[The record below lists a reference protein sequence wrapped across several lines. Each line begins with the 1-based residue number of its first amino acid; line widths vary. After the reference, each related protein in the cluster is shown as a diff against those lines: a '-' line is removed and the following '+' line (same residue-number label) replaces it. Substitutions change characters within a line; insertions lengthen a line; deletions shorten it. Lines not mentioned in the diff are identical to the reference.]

1 MAELTDNIS
10 GTGASGLDA
19 LYRKLEELDVA
30 IRSLKSTDPRV
41 EGLLA
46 ELQDTENGVREYARQ
61 AERQAADAVANAPVS
76 DDVEVVALRSAALQ
90 DGPTGTGSSGGSSSS
105 GNLEA
110 SMKKGEEMFVN
121 WADAIVY
128 LFLEK
133 VVDMLMKA
141 RDVLVKAAEESG
153 NGDTVKRALETLN
166 QEVNKGKAYQD
177 AASDGKTSQDTAS
190 DEGKKTD
197 WKKVGSALKDVGTS
211 TKAALDSFTD
221 LRKCTRD
228 VMKAVGT
235 VVTATASAIDKVV
248 SLSDTAGKSISLSA
262 YMASESIS
270 TVEKA
275 SVVLAV
281 VSAAIQAAMAVAN
294 LFSKDKVNE
303 KIIKENQKEIDRLQR
318 AYDRLGTAIER
329 AYSYDA
335 SGMIEQQD
343 ELLRQQRNLIGEQMA
358 AEKDKKNT
366 DSSKMNEYQRQ
377 IDDIDRQLAD
387 NKDKAIEAILGTEVK
402 EAISSFAE
410 AYVDAWA
417 QGNSAAA
424 KSKDIVA
431 NILKNGITEA
441 VKGRL
446 SGPVNELMKY
456 LSVALE
462 GGLTQAEQAKIDEY
476 EQKIAAEAE
485 LMEGTYGKYLQSV
498 TDRQQQSDSGGFET
512 MSQDT
517 ATELNG
523 RFTALQYAGEVVA
536 AQNREQTSLLS
547 QMLALDVR
555 SVGIADEIRTMTV
568 NSYLELTEIS
578 NNTGNTVKQLIET
591 NKKLDVVANKLN
603 RL

>member
-10 GTGASGLDA
+10 GIGASGLDA

-61 AERQAADAVANAPVS
+61 AERQAVDAVADAPVS

-90 DGPTGTGSSGGSSSS
+90 DGQTGTGNSGGSSSPD
-105 GNLEA
+105 GLEA
-110 SMKKGEEMFVN
+110 SMKEGEEMFVN

-166 QEVNKGKAYQD
+166 QEVNKGKA
-177 AASDGKTSQDTAS
+177 SQDTAS

-211 TKAALDSFTD
+211 TKAALDSFTN
-221 LRKCTRD
+221 LRKCTKD
-228 VMKAVGT
+228 VMSAVGT
-235 VVTATASAIDKVV
+235 VATATASAIDRVV
-248 SLSDTAGKSISLSA
+248 SLSDTAGKSISVSA
-262 YMASESIS
+262 YMANESIS

-303 KIIKENQKEIDRLQR
+303 KIIKENQKDIDRLQR
-318 AYDRLGTAIER
+318 EYDRLGTAIER

-335 SGMIEQQD
+335 SGMIAQQD
-343 ELLRQQRNLIGEQMA
+343 ELLSQQRTLIEGQMK

-402 EAISSFAE
+402 EAINSFAE

-417 QGNSAAA
+417 QGNSAAT

-431 NILKNGITEA
+431 DILKNGITEA

-446 SGPVNELMKY
+446 NGPVNELMKY

-462 GGLTQAEQAKIDEY
+462 GGLTQAEQEKIDEY
-476 EQKIAAEAE
+476 ERKIAAEAE
-485 LMEGTYGKYLQSV
+485 LMENTYGKYLQSV

>member
-1 MAELTDNIS
+1 MAELTDNMS

-19 LYRKLEELDVA
+19 LYRKLEELSVA

-46 ELQDTENGVREYARQ
+46 EWQDAEDGVREYARQ
-61 AERQAADAVANAPVS
+61 AERQAGDAAADAPVS
-76 DDVEVVALRSAALQ
+76 DDVEVAALRRAVLQ
-90 DGPTGTGSSGGSSSS
+90 DGPAGTGSSGGSSSPD
-105 GNLEA
+105 GLEA

-166 QEVNKGKAYQD
+166 QEVNKGKASQD
-177 AASDGKTSQDTAS
+177 AASDG
-190 DEGKKTD
+190 EKKTD

-329 AYSYDA
+329 AYSFDA

>member
-1 MAELTDNIS
+1 MAELTDNMS

-19 LYRKLEELDVA
+19 LYRKLEELSVA
-30 IRSLKSTDPRV
+30 ICSLKSTDPRV

-46 ELQDTENGVREYARQ
+46 EWQDAEDGVREYARQ
-61 AERQAADAVANAPVS
+61 AERQAGDAAADAPVS
-76 DDVEVVALRSAALQ
+76 DDVEVAALRSAVLQ
-90 DGPTGTGSSGGSSSS
+90 DGPAGTGSSGGSSSPD
-105 GNLEA
+105 GLEA

-166 QEVNKGKAYQD
+166 QEVNKGKASQD
-177 AASDGKTSQDTAS
+177 AASDG
-190 DEGKKTD
+190 EKKTD

>member
-1 MAELTDNIS
+1 MAELTDNMS

-19 LYRKLEELDVA
+19 LYRKLEELSVA

-46 ELQDTENGVREYARQ
+46 EWQDAEDGVREYARQ
-61 AERQAADAVANAPVS
+61 AERQAGDAAADAPVS
-76 DDVEVVALRSAALQ
+76 DDVEVAALRSAVLQ
-90 DGPTGTGSSGGSSSS
+90 DGPAGTGSSGGSSSPD
-105 GNLEA
+105 GLEA

-166 QEVNKGKAYQD
+166 QEVNKGKA
-177 AASDGKTSQDTAS
+177 SQDTAG
-190 DEGKKTD
+190 DGEKKTD

-248 SLSDTAGKSISLSA
+248 SLSDTAGKSISLAA

-603 RL
+603 WL

>member
-1 MAELTDNIS
+1 MS

-19 LYRKLEELDVA
+19 LYRKLEELSVA

-46 ELQDTENGVREYARQ
+46 EWQDAEDGVREYARQ
-61 AERQAADAVANAPVS
+61 AERQAGDAAADAPVS
-76 DDVEVVALRSAALQ
+76 DDVEVAALRSAVLQ
-90 DGPTGTGSSGGSSSS
+90 DGPAGTGSSGGSSSPD
-105 GNLEA
+105 GLEA

-166 QEVNKGKAYQD
+166 QEVNKGKASQD
-177 AASDGKTSQDTAS
+177 AASDG
-190 DEGKKTD
+190 EKKTD

-281 VSAAIQAAMAVAN
+281 VSAAIQAAMAVAS

>member
-1 MAELTDNIS
+1 MAELTDNMS

-19 LYRKLEELDVA
+19 LYRKLEELSVA

-46 ELQDTENGVREYARQ
+46 EWQDAEDGVREYARQ
-61 AERQAADAVANAPVS
+61 AERQAGDAAADAPVS
-76 DDVEVVALRSAALQ
+76 DDVEVAALRSAVLQ
-90 DGPTGTGSSGGSSSS
+90 DGPAGTGSSGGSSSPD
-105 GNLEA
+105 GLEA

-166 QEVNKGKAYQD
+166 QEVNKGKASQD
-177 AASDGKTSQDTAS
+177 AASDG
-190 DEGKKTD
+190 EKKTD

-262 YMASESIS
+262 YMASESIL

>member
-1 MAELTDNIS
+1 MS

-19 LYRKLEELDVA
+19 LYRKLEELSVA

-46 ELQDTENGVREYARQ
+46 EWQDAEDGVREYARQ
-61 AERQAADAVANAPVS
+61 AERQAGDAAADAPVS
-76 DDVEVVALRSAALQ
+76 DDVEVAALRSAVLQ
-90 DGPTGTGSSGGSSSS
+90 DGPAGTGSSGGSSSPD
-105 GNLEA
+105 GLEA

-166 QEVNKGKAYQD
+166 QEVNKGKASQD
-177 AASDGKTSQDTAS
+177 AASDG
-190 DEGKKTD
+190 EKKTD

>member
-1 MAELTDNIS
+1 MS

-19 LYRKLEELDVA
+19 LYRKLEELSVA

-46 ELQDTENGVREYARQ
+46 EWQDAEDGVREYARQ
-61 AERQAADAVANAPVS
+61 AERQAGDAAADAPVS
-76 DDVEVVALRSAALQ
+76 DDVEVAALRSAVLQ
-90 DGPTGTGSSGGSSSS
+90 NGPAGTGSSGGSSSPD
-105 GNLEA
+105 GLEA

-166 QEVNKGKAYQD
+166 QEVNKGKASQD
-177 AASDGKTSQDTAS
+177 AASDGKTSQDTAG
-190 DEGKKTD
+190 DGEKKTD

>member
-1 MAELTDNIS
+1 MS

-19 LYRKLEELDVA
+19 LYRKLEELSVA

-46 ELQDTENGVREYARQ
+46 EWQDAEDGVREYARQ
-61 AERQAADAVANAPVS
+61 AERQAGDAAADAPVG
-76 DDVEVVALRSAALQ
+76 DDVEVAALRSAVLQ
-90 DGPTGTGSSGGSSSS
+90 DGPAGTGSSGGSSSPD
-105 GNLEA
+105 GLEA

-166 QEVNKGKAYQD
+166 QEVNKGKASQD
-177 AASDGKTSQDTAS
+177 AASDG
-190 DEGKKTD
+190 EKKTD

>member
-1 MAELTDNIS
+1 MAELTDNMS

-19 LYRKLEELDVA
+19 LYRKLEELSVA

-46 ELQDTENGVREYARQ
+46 EWQDAEDGVREYARQ
-61 AERQAADAVANAPVS
+61 AERQAGDAAADAPVS
-76 DDVEVVALRSAALQ
+76 DDVEVAALRSAVLQ
-90 DGPTGTGSSGGSSSS
+90 DGPAGTGSSGGSSSPD
-105 GNLEA
+105 GLEA

-166 QEVNKGKAYQD
+166 QEVNKGKA
-177 AASDGKTSQDTAS
+177 SQDTAG
-190 DEGKKTD
+190 DGEKKTD

-523 RFTALQYAGEVVA
+523 CFTALQYAGEVVA

>member
-1 MAELTDNIS
+1 MAELTDNMS

-19 LYRKLEELDVA
+19 LYRKLEELSVA

-46 ELQDTENGVREYARQ
+46 EWQDAEDGVREYARQ
-61 AERQAADAVANAPVS
+61 AERQAGDAAADAPVS
-76 DDVEVVALRSAALQ
+76 DDVEVAALRSAVLQ
-90 DGPTGTGSSGGSSSS
+90 DGPAGTGSSGGSSSPD
-105 GNLEA
+105 GLEA

-166 QEVNKGKAYQD
+166 QEVNKGKASQD
-177 AASDGKTSQDTAS
+177 AASDG
-190 DEGKKTD
+190 EKKTD

-281 VSAAIQAAMAVAN
+281 VSADIQAAMAVAN

>member
-1 MAELTDNIS
+1 MAELTDNMS

-19 LYRKLEELDVA
+19 LYRKLEELSVA

-46 ELQDTENGVREYARQ
+46 EWQDAEDGVREYARQ
-61 AERQAADAVANAPVS
+61 AERQAGDAAADAPVS
-76 DDVEVVALRSAALQ
+76 DDVEVAALRSAVLQ
-90 DGPTGTGSSGGSSSS
+90 DGPAGTGSSGGSSSPD
-105 GNLEA
+105 GLEA

-153 NGDTVKRALETLN
+153 NGDMVKRALETLN
-166 QEVNKGKAYQD
+166 QEVNKGKA
-177 AASDGKTSQDTAS
+177 SQDTAG
-190 DEGKKTD
+190 DGEKKTD

>member
-1 MAELTDNIS
+1 MAELTDNMS

-19 LYRKLEELDVA
+19 LYRKLEELSVA

-46 ELQDTENGVREYARQ
+46 EWQEAEDGVREYARQ
-61 AERQAADAVANAPVS
+61 AERQAGDAAADAPVS
-76 DDVEVVALRSAALQ
+76 DDVEVAALRSAVLQ
-90 DGPTGTGSSGGSSSS
+90 DGPAGTGSSGGSSSPD
-105 GNLEA
+105 GLEA

-166 QEVNKGKAYQD
+166 QEVNKGKA
-177 AASDGKTSQDTAS
+177 SQDTAG
-190 DEGKKTD
+190 DGEKKTD

-485 LMEGTYGKYLQSV
+485 LMGGTYGKYLQSV

>member
-1 MAELTDNIS
+1 MAELTDNMS

-19 LYRKLEELDVA
+19 LYRKLEELSVA

-46 ELQDTENGVREYARQ
+46 EWQDAEDGVREYARQ
-61 AERQAADAVANAPVS
+61 AERQAGDAAADAPVS
-76 DDVEVVALRSAALQ
+76 DDVEVAALRSAVLQ
-90 DGPTGTGSSGGSSSS
+90 DGPAGTGSSGGSSSPD
-105 GNLEA
+105 GLEA

-166 QEVNKGKAYQD
+166 QEVNKGKA
-177 AASDGKTSQDTAS
+177 SQDTAG
-190 DEGKKTD
+190 DGEKKTD

-235 VVTATASAIDKVV
+235 VVTATASAIEKVV

>member
-1 MAELTDNIS
+1 MAELTDNMS

-19 LYRKLEELDVA
+19 LYRKLEELSVA

-46 ELQDTENGVREYARQ
+46 EWQDAEDGVREYARQ
-61 AERQAADAVANAPVS
+61 AERQAGDAAVNAPVS
-76 DDVEVVALRSAALQ
+76 DDMEVAALRSVVLQ
-90 DGPTGTGSSGGSSSS
+90 DGPAGTGSSGGSSSPD
-105 GNLEA
+105 GLEA

-153 NGDTVKRALETLN
+153 NGDMVKRALETLN
-166 QEVNKGKAYQD
+166 QEVNKGKASQD
-177 AASDGKTSQDTAS
+177 TASDGKTSQDTAG
-190 DEGKKTD
+190 DGEKKTD

-235 VVTATASAIDKVV
+235 VVTATASAIDRVV
-248 SLSDTAGKSISLSA
+248 SLSDTAGKSISFSA
-262 YMASESIS
+262 YMANESIS

-476 EQKIAAEAE
+476 ERKIAAEAE

>member
-1 MAELTDNIS
+1 MAELTDNMS

-19 LYRKLEELDVA
+19 LYRKLEELSVA

-46 ELQDTENGVREYARQ
+46 EWQDAEDGVREYARQ
-61 AERQAADAVANAPVS
+61 AERQAGDAAADAPVS
-76 DDVEVVALRSAALQ
+76 DDVEVAALRSAVLQ
-90 DGPTGTGSSGGSSSS
+90 DGPAGTGSSGGSSSPD
-105 GNLEA
+105 GLEA

-166 QEVNKGKAYQD
+166 QEVNKGKA
-177 AASDGKTSQDTAS
+177 SQDTAG
-190 DEGKKTD
+190 DGEKKTD

-603 RL
+603 WL

>member
-1 MAELTDNIS
+1 MAELTDNMS

-19 LYRKLEELDVA
+19 LYRKLEELSVA

-46 ELQDTENGVREYARQ
+46 EWQDAEDGVREYARQ
-61 AERQAADAVANAPVS
+61 AERQAGDAAADAPVS
-76 DDVEVVALRSAALQ
+76 DDVEVAALRSAVLQ
-90 DGPTGTGSSGGSSSS
+90 DGPAGTGSSGGSSSPD
-105 GNLEA
+105 GLEA

-166 QEVNKGKAYQD
+166 QEVNKGKA
-177 AASDGKTSQDTAS
+177 SQDTAG
-190 DEGKKTD
+190 DGEKKTD

-343 ELLRQQRNLIGEQMA
+343 ELLRQQRNLIGEQIA

>member
-1 MAELTDNIS
+1 MS

-19 LYRKLEELDVA
+19 LYRKLEELSVA

-46 ELQDTENGVREYARQ
+46 EWQDAEDGVREYARQ
-61 AERQAADAVANAPVS
+61 AERQAGDAAADAPVS
-76 DDVEVVALRSAALQ
+76 DDVEVAALRSAVLQ
-90 DGPTGTGSSGGSSSS
+90 DGPAGTGSSGGSSSPD
-105 GNLEA
+105 GLEA

-166 QEVNKGKAYQD
+166 QEVNKGKA
-177 AASDGKTSQDTAS
+177 SQDTAG
-190 DEGKKTD
+190 DGEKKTD

-329 AYSYDA
+329 AYSFDA

>member
-1 MAELTDNIS
+1 MS

-19 LYRKLEELDVA
+19 LYRKLEELSVA

-46 ELQDTENGVREYARQ
+46 EWQDAEDGVREYARQ
-61 AERQAADAVANAPVS
+61 AERQAGDAAVNAPVS
-76 DDVEVVALRSAALQ
+76 DDMEVAALRSAVLQ
-90 DGPTGTGSSGGSSSS
+90 DGPAGTGSSGGSSSPD
-105 GNLEA
+105 GLEA
-110 SMKKGEEMFVN
+110 SMKKGEELFVN

-153 NGDTVKRALETLN
+153 NGDMVKRALETLN
-166 QEVNKGKAYQD
+166 QEVNKGKASQD
-177 AASDGKTSQDTAS
+177 TASDGKTSQDTAG
-190 DEGKKTD
+190 DGEKKTD

-235 VVTATASAIDKVV
+235 VVTATASAIDRVV

-262 YMASESIS
+262 YMANESIS

-476 EQKIAAEAE
+476 ERKIAAEAE

>member
-1 MAELTDNIS
+1 MAELTDNMS

-19 LYRKLEELDVA
+19 LYRKLEELSVA

-46 ELQDTENGVREYARQ
+46 EWQDAEDGVREYARQ
-61 AERQAADAVANAPVS
+61 AERQAGDAAADAPVS
-76 DDVEVVALRSAALQ
+76 DDVEVAALRSAVLQ
-90 DGPTGTGSSGGSSSS
+90 DGPAGTGSSGGSSSPD
-105 GNLEA
+105 GLEA

-166 QEVNKGKAYQD
+166 QEVNKGKA
-177 AASDGKTSQDTAS
+177 SQDTAG
-190 DEGKKTD
+190 DGEKKTD

-578 NNTGNTVKQLIET
+578 NNTGNTVKQPT
-591 NKKLDVVANKLN
+591 
-603 RL
+603 RTR

>member
-1 MAELTDNIS
+1 MS

-19 LYRKLEELDVA
+19 LYRKLEELSVA

-46 ELQDTENGVREYARQ
+46 EWQDAEDGVREYARQ
-61 AERQAADAVANAPVS
+61 AERQAGDAAADAPVS
-76 DDVEVVALRSAALQ
+76 DDVEVAALRSAVLQ
-90 DGPTGTGSSGGSSSS
+90 DGPAGTGSSGGSSSPD
-105 GNLEA
+105 GLEA

-166 QEVNKGKAYQD
+166 QEVNKGKASQD
-177 AASDGKTSQDTAS
+177 AASDG
-190 DEGKKTD
+190 EKKTD

-329 AYSYDA
+329 AYSFDA

>member
-1 MAELTDNIS
+1 MAELTDNMS

-19 LYRKLEELDVA
+19 LYRKLEELSVA

-46 ELQDTENGVREYARQ
+46 EWQDVEDGVREYARQ
-61 AERQAADAVANAPVS
+61 AERQAGDAAADAPVS
-76 DDVEVVALRSAALQ
+76 DDVEVAALRSAVLQ
-90 DGPTGTGSSGGSSSS
+90 DGPAGTGSSGGSSSPD
-105 GNLEA
+105 GLEA

-166 QEVNKGKAYQD
+166 QEVNKGKA
-177 AASDGKTSQDTAS
+177 SQDTAG
-190 DEGKKTD
+190 DGEKKTD

>member
-1 MAELTDNIS
+1 MS

-19 LYRKLEELDVA
+19 LYRKLEELSVA

-46 ELQDTENGVREYARQ
+46 EWQDAEDGVREYARQ
-61 AERQAADAVANAPVS
+61 AERQAGDAAADAPVS
-76 DDVEVVALRSAALQ
+76 DDVEVAALRSAVLQ
-90 DGPTGTGSSGGSSSS
+90 DGPAGTGSSGGSSSPD
-105 GNLEA
+105 GLEA

-166 QEVNKGKAYQD
+166 QEVNKGKA
-177 AASDGKTSQDTAS
+177 SQDTAG
-190 DEGKKTD
+190 DGEKKTD

-343 ELLRQQRNLIGEQMA
+343 ELLRQQRNLIGEQIA

>member
-1 MAELTDNIS
+1 MAELTDNMS

-19 LYRKLEELDVA
+19 LYRKLEELSVA

-46 ELQDTENGVREYARQ
+46 EWQDAEDGVREYARQ
-61 AERQAADAVANAPVS
+61 AERQAGDAAADAPVS
-76 DDVEVVALRSAALQ
+76 DDVEVAALRSAVLQ
-90 DGPTGTGSSGGSSSS
+90 DGPAGTGSSGGSSSPD
-105 GNLEA
+105 GLEA

-166 QEVNKGKAYQD
+166 QEVNKGKA
-177 AASDGKTSQDTAS
+177 SQDTAG
-190 DEGKKTD
+190 DGEKKTD

-329 AYSYDA
+329 AYSFDA

>member
-1 MAELTDNIS
+1 MAELTDNMS

-19 LYRKLEELDVA
+19 LYRKLEELSVA

-46 ELQDTENGVREYARQ
+46 EWQDAEDGVREYARQ
-61 AERQAADAVANAPVS
+61 AERQAGDAAADAPVS
-76 DDVEVVALRSAALQ
+76 DDVEVAALRSAVLQ
-90 DGPTGTGSSGGSSSS
+90 DGPAGTGSSGGSSSPD
-105 GNLEA
+105 GLEA
-110 SMKKGEEMFVN
+110 SMKKGEELFVN

-166 QEVNKGKAYQD
+166 QEVNKGKASQD
-177 AASDGKTSQDTAS
+177 AASDGKTSQDAAS
-190 DEGKKTD
+190 DGEKKTD

-329 AYSYDA
+329 AYSFDA

>member
-1 MAELTDNIS
+1 MS

-19 LYRKLEELDVA
+19 LYRKLEELSVA

-46 ELQDTENGVREYARQ
+46 EWQDAEDGVREYARQ
-61 AERQAADAVANAPVS
+61 AERQAGDAAADAPVS
-76 DDVEVVALRSAALQ
+76 DDVEVAALRSAVLQ
-90 DGPTGTGSSGGSSSS
+90 DGPAGTGSSGGSSSPD
-105 GNLEA
+105 GLEA

-166 QEVNKGKAYQD
+166 QEVNKGKA
-177 AASDGKTSQDTAS
+177 SQDTAG
-190 DEGKKTD
+190 DGEKKTD

>member
-1 MAELTDNIS
+1 MAELTDNMS

-19 LYRKLEELDVA
+19 LYRKLEELSVA

-46 ELQDTENGVREYARQ
+46 EWQDAEDGVREYARQ
-61 AERQAADAVANAPVS
+61 AERQAGDAAADAPVS
-76 DDVEVVALRSAALQ
+76 DDVEVAALRSAVLQ
-90 DGPTGTGSSGGSSSS
+90 DGPAGTGSSGGSSSPD
-105 GNLEA
+105 GLEA

-166 QEVNKGKAYQD
+166 QEVNKGKASQD
-177 AASDGKTSQDTAS
+177 AASDGKTSQDTAG
-190 DEGKKTD
+190 DGEKKTD

-318 AYDRLGTAIER
+318 AYDRLGTAIGR
-329 AYSYDA
+329 AYSFDA

>member
-1 MAELTDNIS
+1 MS

-19 LYRKLEELDVA
+19 LYRKLEELSVA

-46 ELQDTENGVREYARQ
+46 EWQDAEDGVREYARQ
-61 AERQAADAVANAPVS
+61 AERQAGDAAADAPVS
-76 DDVEVVALRSAALQ
+76 DDVEVAALRSAVLQ
-90 DGPTGTGSSGGSSSS
+90 DGPAGTGSSGGSSSPD
-105 GNLEA
+105 GLEA

-166 QEVNKGKAYQD
+166 QEVNKGKA
-177 AASDGKTSQDTAS
+177 SQDTAG
-190 DEGKKTD
+190 DVEKKTD

>member
-1 MAELTDNIS
+1 MAELTDNMS

-19 LYRKLEELDVA
+19 LYRKLEELSVA

-46 ELQDTENGVREYARQ
+46 EWQDAEDGVREYARQ
-61 AERQAADAVANAPVS
+61 AERQAGDAAADAPVS
-76 DDVEVVALRSAALQ
+76 DDVEVAALRSAVLQ
-90 DGPTGTGSSGGSSSS
+90 DGPAGTGSSGGSSSPD
-105 GNLEA
+105 GLEA

-166 QEVNKGKAYQD
+166 QEVNKGKA
-177 AASDGKTSQDTAS
+177 SQDTAG
-190 DEGKKTD
+190 DGEKKTD

-547 QMLALDVR
+547 QMWVLPTRYVR
-555 SVGIADEIRTMTV
+555 
-568 NSYLELTEIS
+568 
-578 NNTGNTVKQLIET
+578 
-591 NKKLDVVANKLN
+591 
-603 RL
+603 

>member
-1 MAELTDNIS
+1 MS

-19 LYRKLEELDVA
+19 LYRKLEELSVA

-46 ELQDTENGVREYARQ
+46 EWQDAEDGVREYARQ
-61 AERQAADAVANAPVS
+61 AERQAGDAAADAPVS
-76 DDVEVVALRSAALQ
+76 DDVEVAALRSAVLQ
-90 DGPTGTGSSGGSSSS
+90 DGPAGTGSSGGSSSPD
-105 GNLEA
+105 GLEA

-166 QEVNKGKAYQD
+166 QEVNKGKA
-177 AASDGKTSQDTAS
+177 SQDTAG
-190 DEGKKTD
+190 DGEKKTD

-343 ELLRQQRNLIGEQMA
+343 ELLRQQSNLIGEQMA

>member
-90 DGPTGTGSSGGSSSS
+90 DGPAGTGNSGGSSSPD
-105 GNLEA
+105 GLEA

-166 QEVNKGKAYQD
+166 QEVNKGKASQD

-335 SGMIEQQD
+335 SGMIAQQD

-547 QMLALDVR
+547 QMLALDVQ

>member
-1 MAELTDNIS
+1 MS

-19 LYRKLEELDVA
+19 LYRKLEELSVA

-46 ELQDTENGVREYARQ
+46 EWQDAEDGVREYARQ
-61 AERQAADAVANAPVS
+61 AERQAGDAAVDAPVS
-76 DDVEVVALRSAALQ
+76 DDVEVAALRSAVLQ
-90 DGPTGTGSSGGSSSS
+90 DGPAGTGSSGGSSSPD
-105 GNLEA
+105 GLEA

-166 QEVNKGKAYQD
+166 QEVNKGKA
-177 AASDGKTSQDTAS
+177 SQDTAG
-190 DEGKKTD
+190 DGEKKTD

>member
-1 MAELTDNIS
+1 MS

-19 LYRKLEELDVA
+19 LYRKLEELSVA

-46 ELQDTENGVREYARQ
+46 EWQDAEDGVREYARQ
-61 AERQAADAVANAPVS
+61 AERQAGDAAVNAPVS
-76 DDVEVVALRSAALQ
+76 DDMEVAALRSVVLQ
-90 DGPTGTGSSGGSSSS
+90 DGPAGTGSSGGSSSPD
-105 GNLEA
+105 GLEA

-153 NGDTVKRALETLN
+153 NGDMVKRALETLN
-166 QEVNKGKAYQD
+166 QEVNKGKASQD
-177 AASDGKTSQDTAS
+177 TASDGKTSQDTAG
-190 DEGKKTD
+190 DGEKKTD

-235 VVTATASAIDKVV
+235 VVTATASAIDRVV
-248 SLSDTAGKSISLSA
+248 SLSDTAGKSISFSA
-262 YMASESIS
+262 YMANESIS

-476 EQKIAAEAE
+476 ERKIAAEAE

>member
-1 MAELTDNIS
+1 MAELTDNMS

-19 LYRKLEELDVA
+19 LYRKLEELSVA

-46 ELQDTENGVREYARQ
+46 EWQDAEDGVREYARQ
-61 AERQAADAVANAPVS
+61 AERQAGDAAADAPVS
-76 DDVEVVALRSAALQ
+76 DDVEVAALRSAVLQ
-90 DGPTGTGSSGGSSSS
+90 DGPAGTGSSGGSSSPD
-105 GNLEA
+105 GLEA

-166 QEVNKGKAYQD
+166 QEVNKGKA
-177 AASDGKTSQDTAS
+177 SQDTAG
-190 DEGKKTD
+190 DGEKKTD

>member
-1 MAELTDNIS
+1 MS

-19 LYRKLEELDVA
+19 LYRKLEELSVA

-46 ELQDTENGVREYARQ
+46 EWQDAEDGVREYARQ
-61 AERQAADAVANAPVS
+61 AERQAGDAAADAPVS
-76 DDVEVVALRSAALQ
+76 DDVEVAALRSAVLQ
-90 DGPTGTGSSGGSSSS
+90 DGPAGTGSSGGSSSPD
-105 GNLEA
+105 GLEA

-153 NGDTVKRALETLN
+153 NGDMVKRALETLN
-166 QEVNKGKAYQD
+166 QEVNKGKASQD
-177 AASDGKTSQDTAS
+177 TASDGKTSQDTAG
-190 DEGKKTD
+190 DGEKKTD

-235 VVTATASAIDKVV
+235 VVTATASAIDRVV

-262 YMASESIS
+262 YMANESIS

-329 AYSYDA
+329 AYSFDA

-498 TDRQQQSDSGGFET
+498 TGRQQQSDSGGFET

>member
-1 MAELTDNIS
+1 MAELTDNMS

-19 LYRKLEELDVA
+19 LYRKLEELSVA

-46 ELQDTENGVREYARQ
+46 EWQDAEDGVREYARQ
-61 AERQAADAVANAPVS
+61 AERQAGDAAADAPVS
-76 DDVEVVALRSAALQ
+76 DDVEVAALRSAVLQ
-90 DGPTGTGSSGGSSSS
+90 DGPAGTGSSGGSSSPD
-105 GNLEA
+105 GLEA

-166 QEVNKGKAYQD
+166 QEVNKGKASQD
-177 AASDGKTSQDTAS
+177 AASDG
-190 DEGKKTD
+190 EKKTD

>member
-1 MAELTDNIS
+1 MS

-19 LYRKLEELDVA
+19 LYRKLEELSVA

-46 ELQDTENGVREYARQ
+46 EWQDAEDGVREYARQ
-61 AERQAADAVANAPVS
+61 AERQAGDAAVNAPVS
-76 DDVEVVALRSAALQ
+76 DDMEVAALRSVVLQ
-90 DGPTGTGSSGGSSSS
+90 DGPAGTGSSGGSSSPD
-105 GNLEA
+105 GLEA

-153 NGDTVKRALETLN
+153 NGDMVKRALETLN
-166 QEVNKGKAYQD
+166 QEVNKGKASQD
-177 AASDGKTSQDTAS
+177 TASDGKTSQDTAG
-190 DEGKKTD
+190 DGEKKTD

-235 VVTATASAIDKVV
+235 VVTATASAIDRVV

-262 YMASESIS
+262 YMANESIS

-476 EQKIAAEAE
+476 ERKIAAEAE

>member
-1 MAELTDNIS
+1 MAELTDNMS

-19 LYRKLEELDVA
+19 LYRKLEELSVA

-46 ELQDTENGVREYARQ
+46 EWQDAEDGVREYARQ
-61 AERQAADAVANAPVS
+61 AERQAGDAAVNAPVS
-76 DDVEVVALRSAALQ
+76 DDMEVAALRSAVLQ
-90 DGPTGTGSSGGSSSS
+90 DGPAGTGSSGGSSSPD
-105 GNLEA
+105 GLEA
-110 SMKKGEEMFVN
+110 SMKKGEELFVN

-153 NGDTVKRALETLN
+153 NGDMVKRALETLN
-166 QEVNKGKAYQD
+166 QEVNKGKASQD
-177 AASDGKTSQDTAS
+177 TASDGKTSQDTAG
-190 DEGKKTD
+190 DGEKKTD

-235 VVTATASAIDKVV
+235 VVTATASAIDRVV

-262 YMASESIS
+262 YMANESIS

-476 EQKIAAEAE
+476 ERKIAAEAE

-536 AQNREQTSLLS
+536 AQNQEQTSLLS

>member
-1 MAELTDNIS
+1 MAELTDNMS

-19 LYRKLEELDVA
+19 LYRKLEELSVA

-46 ELQDTENGVREYARQ
+46 EWQDAEDGVREYARQ
-61 AERQAADAVANAPVS
+61 AERQAGDAAADAPVS
-76 DDVEVVALRSAALQ
+76 DDVEVAALRSAVLQ
-90 DGPTGTGSSGGSSSS
+90 DGPAGTGSSGGSSSPD
-105 GNLEA
+105 GLEA

-166 QEVNKGKAYQD
+166 QEVNKGKA
-177 AASDGKTSQDTAS
+177 SQDTAG
-190 DEGKKTD
+190 DGEKKTD

-555 SVGIADEIRTMTV
+555 SVGIADEIRKMTV